1 MGKHDD
7 HEAKTTGD
15 GQVPKGT
22 VIPPAPR
29 DEGGK
34 HGKDGGDRHDKDEKD
49 QDGED
54 QDKE

>member
-15 GQVPKGT
+15 GQVAKGI

-29 DEGGK
+29 DDGSR
-34 HGKDGGDRHDKDEKD
+34 HGKEDGDSHDKD
-49 QDGED
+49 QDED
-54 QDKE
+54 EE

>member
-1 MGKHDD
+1 MGEHDD

-15 GQVPKGT
+15 GQVSKDT

-34 HGKDGGDRHDKDEKD
+34 HGRDGGDRHDKDD
-49 QDGED
+49 ED
-54 QDKE
+54 QGRE

>member
-1 MGKHDD
+1 MGEHDD

-15 GQVPKGT
+15 GQVSKDT

-34 HGKDGGDRHDKDEKD
+34 HGRDCGDRHDKDD
-49 QDGED
+49 ED
-54 QDKE
+54 RGRE

>member
-1 MGKHDD
+1 VGKHDD

-34 HGKDGGDRHDKDEKD
+34 HEKD
-49 QDGED
+49 DGNNSEED
-54 QDKE
+54 QDEE

>member
-1 MGKHDD
+1 VGKNDD

-34 HGKDGGDRHDKDEKD
+34 HGKDDGDNAE
-49 QDGED
+49 ED
-54 QDKE
+54 QDEE